1 MFSCLLRVNVRE
13 ILISTAVAAVFCLAE
28 QPIADASSPAQSPNL
43 STAAPAQGFIVLV
56 QPVKVKIAYGETTL
70 PVGMR
75 LPVVSNDATSVRVNY
90 MGEVQTIPIAAA
102 RFENSTSEP
111 ADASATPTAPITST
125 KAASQPSSA
134 LTPQLQV
141 SLQPGYDSRMQGG
154 DITMRELQMLLSP
167 HCSEAVDLTGAGT
180 KIYNGANY
188 LMDPEQAASA
198 LGLGHAMPSRALV
211 ATPGFPRNSTYYL
224 GYDGAFEG
232 RFNRLYLVTDAAN
245 KLVAVQLVDE
255 HPDISSGSA
264 GSSGRAWNTY
274 NFLNARLR
282 ASDAMHVHAT
292 SKRDGNTIVIET
304 RMSQTVRQRKGRGS
318 VNRYEEKE
326 HTKLFIPIPFARI
339 ILHCAQAGLSKA

>member
-43 STAAPAQGFIVLV
+43 STGAPAQGFIVLV